1 MAVDK
6 SLVVDVCCGVCFSSG
21 TIEHVFDTA
30 SLSAPVGSRC
40 RPEPVWP
47 ATPPVPPPVPP
58 ARPAAPPPAPPV
70 PPAAPAGRGAG
81 GGGAGR
87 VPPAGLGRPPFR
99 RGPPGLGHQALLDRE
114 APRDRLGP
122 PPV

>member
-70 PPAAPAGRGAG
+70 PPAAPAGRVAVAQAG
-81 GGGAGR
+81 G
-87 VPPAGLGRPPFR
+87 VLPPPPPPPPPF
-99 RGPPGLGHQALLDRE
+99 PP
-114 APRDRLGP
+114 
-122 PPV
+122 